1 MPVILLFG
9 TLRVVY
15 MVFDC
20 GHIYIY
26 IYRKIQLL
34 IMHYYCAY
42 Q

>member
-26 IYRKIQLL
+26 IEKYN
-34 IMHYYCAY
+34 Y
-42 Q
+42 